1 MPNWCYNSIELL
13 STTKELNDKL
23 LEHSELSDKPGLF
36 QHLVVTDREKYYSD
50 KPIPHLQDRQEN
62 GKYFDWYNHN
72 IHEYGTKW
80 DVHEY
85 YYNDDILSF
94 DTAWGPCVQFVQKLS
109 EQYGI
114 EVRIEFSEVGW
125 DFAGYVVYNNG
136 ELVDEEQSRYYEYF
150 AKHDP
155 QTVIGEL
162 YNDEE
167 FLEIEDEDEK
177 LKYIAEHYSDIY
189 AEDLLDLYK
198 KYDERS
204 NYK

>member
-13 STTKELNDKL
+13 STTKELDDKL

-50 KPIPHLQDRQEN
+50 KPIPHLQDREEN

-72 IHEYGTKW
+72 IQEYGTKW

-94 DTAWGPCVQFVQKLS
+94 DTAWSPCTQFVQKLS

-114 EVRIEFSEVGW
+114 EVRIEFNELGF
-125 DFAGYVVYNNG
+125 DFAGYEVYNNG
-136 ELVDEEQSRYYEYF
+136 ELIDEEQSRYYEYF

-155 QTVIGEL
+155 EVVLNEL
-162 YNDEE
+162 DNDEE
-167 FLEIEDEDEK
+167 FLEIVDEDEK
-177 LKYIAEHYSDIY
+177 LKYIAEYYSDIY

-198 KYDERS
+198 KYDEGS